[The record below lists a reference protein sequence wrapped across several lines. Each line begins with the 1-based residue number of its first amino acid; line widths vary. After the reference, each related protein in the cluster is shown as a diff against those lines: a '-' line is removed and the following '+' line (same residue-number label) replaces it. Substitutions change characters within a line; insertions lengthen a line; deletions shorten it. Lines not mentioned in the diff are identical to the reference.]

1 MFKYNPV
8 YPPVS
13 GWLEVELDKP
23 VVKWLW
29 ERVDEAKVSVKDKL
43 AGNISESLDLE
54 DKDNFLLSNVLL
66 DCANAYADAFKF
78 SRKKPNTLSS
88 SNQLVVNGFWVNFQ
102 KKHEFNPMHDHGGL
116 YSFVI
121 WMKIPTSSQ
130 EQHNIQKCKNSA
142 NPAASDFQ
150 LMYNDITGS
159 QRGYT
164 IEMDQ
169 SMNVNMLLFPSTM
182 LHQVYPF
189 YDCEDERVSISGNL
203 YYNGEI
209 KE

>member
-29 ERVDEAKVSVKDKL
+29 ERVDEAKISVKDKL

-66 DCANAYADAFKF
+66 DCANAYVDAFKF

-121 WMKIPTSSQ
+121 WMKIPTKSK
-130 EQHNIQKCKNSA
+130 EQHNLDFLKGMEGAC
-142 NPAASDFQ
+142 ASNFEFT
-150 LMYNDITGS
+150 YND
-159 QRGYT
+159 T
-164 IEMDQ
+164 IGGIASYPYFMDPELEGR
-169 SMNVNMLLFPSTM
+169 MLFFPAQM
-182 LHQVYPF
+182 KHAVHPF
-189 YDCEDERVSISGNL
+189 YECDEDRISISGNL
-203 YYNGEI
+203 YYT
-209 KE
+209 